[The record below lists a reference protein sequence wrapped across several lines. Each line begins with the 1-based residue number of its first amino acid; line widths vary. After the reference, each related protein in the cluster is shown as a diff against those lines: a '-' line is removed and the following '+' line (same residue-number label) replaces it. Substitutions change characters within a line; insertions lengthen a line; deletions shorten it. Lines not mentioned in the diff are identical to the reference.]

1 MASTFRLKRK
11 LYSDDKDGMSTGKKL
26 ALGGLAAGAAIL
38 GAKKGAFGANI
49 MAKTNTGLMKAGKA
63 VGGKVGDRMMM
74 SGAKDFGVARAKQI
88 DNALLKKTG
97 SQMTKQAFNAKADQ
111 KGMQG
116 KIMATYKLKRK
127 SFAFNL
133 AGQAFKSAGQAFK
146 SGNTMQGI
154 GQAAKG
160 LGRGAIG
167 IGKGLGVAAA
177 GTAALGAGTFL
188 AEENK
193 VNS

>member
-1 MASTFRLKRK
+1 MILNKERDSLGLIDLRFLLFLIFTIMASTFRLKRK
-11 LYSDDKDGMSTGKKL
+11 LYSDDKGGMSTGKKL

-49 MAKTNTGLMKAGKA
+49 MKAGKA

-111 KGMQG
+111 KGMQALG
-116 KIMATYKLKRK
+116 KIMK
-127 SFAFNL
+127 
-133 AGQAFKSAGQAFK
+133 
-146 SGNTMQGI
+146 
-154 GQAAKG
+154 
-160 LGRGAIG
+160 
-167 IGKGLGVAAA
+167 
-177 GTAALGAGTFL
+177 
-188 AEENK
+188 
-193 VNS
+193 

>member
-11 LYSDDKDGMSTGKKL
+11 LYSDDKGGMSTGKKL

-111 KGMQG
+111 KGMQALG
-116 KIMATYKLKRK
+116 KILDYFLHSPKQRQIGLQQKELLKQEK
-127 SFAFNL
+127 
-133 AGQAFKSAGQAFK
+133 
-146 SGNTMQGI
+146 MP
-154 GQAAKG
+154 
-160 LGRGAIG
+160 
-167 IGKGLGVAAA
+167 
-177 GTAALGAGTFL
+177 
-188 AEENK
+188 K
-193 VNS
+193 VLRI

>member
-11 LYSDDKDGMSTGKKL
+11 LYSDDKGGMSTGKKL

-63 VGGKVGDRMMM
+63 VGDRMMM

-111 KGMQG
+111 KGMQALG
-116 KIMATYKLKRK
+116 KIMK
-127 SFAFNL
+127 
-133 AGQAFKSAGQAFK
+133 
-146 SGNTMQGI
+146 
-154 GQAAKG
+154 
-160 LGRGAIG
+160 
-167 IGKGLGVAAA
+167 
-177 GTAALGAGTFL
+177 
-188 AEENK
+188 
-193 VNS
+193 

>member
-1 MASTFRLKRK
+1 MILNKERDSLGLIDLRFLLFLIFTIMASTFRLKRK
-11 LYSDDKDGMSTGKKL
+11 LYSDDKGGMSTGKKL

-97 SQMTKQAFNAKADQ
+97 SQMIKQAFMQ
-111 KGMQG
+111 KLI
-116 KIMATYKLKRK
+116 KKVCRHLEKL
-127 SFAFNL
+127 
-133 AGQAFKSAGQAFK
+133 
-146 SGNTMQGI
+146 
-154 GQAAKG
+154 
-160 LGRGAIG
+160 
-167 IGKGLGVAAA
+167 
-177 GTAALGAGTFL
+177 
-188 AEENK
+188 
-193 VNS
+193 

>member
-11 LYSDDKDGMSTGKKL
+11 LYSDDKGGMSTGKKL

-49 MAKTNTGLMKAGKA
+49 MAKTNKAGKA

-111 KGMQG
+111 KGMQALG
-116 KIMATYKLKRK
+116 KIMK
-127 SFAFNL
+127 
-133 AGQAFKSAGQAFK
+133 
-146 SGNTMQGI
+146 
-154 GQAAKG
+154 
-160 LGRGAIG
+160 
-167 IGKGLGVAAA
+167 
-177 GTAALGAGTFL
+177 
-188 AEENK
+188 
-193 VNS
+193 

>member
-1 MASTFRLKRK
+1 MILNKERDSLGLIDLRFLLFLIFTIMASTFRLKRK
-11 LYSDDKDGMSTGKKL
+11 LYSDDKGGMSTGKKL

-111 KGMQG
+111 KGMQ
-116 KIMATYKLKRK
+116 
-127 SFAFNL
+127 
-133 AGQAFKSAGQAFK
+133 
-146 SGNTMQGI
+146 
-154 GQAAKG
+154 
-160 LGRGAIG
+160 
-167 IGKGLGVAAA
+167 
-177 GTAALGAGTFL
+177 ALGKNYGNL
-188 AEENK
+188 
-193 VNS
+193 

>member
-11 LYSDDKDGMSTGKKL
+11 LYSDDKGGMSTGKKL

-49 MAKTNTGLMKAGKA
+49 MAKTNTGLMKAA
-63 VGGKVGDRMMM
+63 RGKVGDRMMM

-111 KGMQG
+111 KGMQALG
-116 KIMATYKLKRK
+116 KIMK
-127 SFAFNL
+127 
-133 AGQAFKSAGQAFK
+133 
-146 SGNTMQGI
+146 
-154 GQAAKG
+154 
-160 LGRGAIG
+160 
-167 IGKGLGVAAA
+167 
-177 GTAALGAGTFL
+177 
-188 AEENK
+188 
-193 VNS
+193 

>member
-1 MASTFRLKRK
+1 MILNKERDSLGLIDLRFLLFLIFTIMASTFRLKRK
-11 LYSDDKDGMSTGKKL
+11 LYSDDKGGMSTGKKL

-49 MAKTNTGLMKAGKA
+49 MAKTNTGLKAGKA

-111 KGMQG
+111 KGMQ
-116 KIMATYKLKRK
+116 
-127 SFAFNL
+127 
-133 AGQAFKSAGQAFK
+133 
-146 SGNTMQGI
+146 
-154 GQAAKG
+154 
-160 LGRGAIG
+160 
-167 IGKGLGVAAA
+167 
-177 GTAALGAGTFL
+177 ALGIIM
-188 AEENK
+188 K
-193 VNS
+193 

>member
-11 LYSDDKDGMSTGKKL
+11 LYSDDKGGMSTGKKL

-88 DNALLKKTG
+88 DNALKETG

-111 KGMQG
+111 EGMQALG
-116 KIMATYKLKRK
+116 KIMK
-127 SFAFNL
+127 
-133 AGQAFKSAGQAFK
+133 
-146 SGNTMQGI
+146 
-154 GQAAKG
+154 
-160 LGRGAIG
+160 
-167 IGKGLGVAAA
+167 
-177 GTAALGAGTFL
+177 
-188 AEENK
+188 
-193 VNS
+193 

>member
-11 LYSDDKDGMSTGKKL
+11 LYSDDKGGMSTGKKL

-38 GAKKGAFGANI
+38 GANI

-74 SGAKDFGVARAKQI
+74 SGAKQI

-111 KGMQG
+111 KGMQALG
-116 KIMATYKLKRK
+116 KIMK
-127 SFAFNL
+127 
-133 AGQAFKSAGQAFK
+133 
-146 SGNTMQGI
+146 
-154 GQAAKG
+154 
-160 LGRGAIG
+160 
-167 IGKGLGVAAA
+167 
-177 GTAALGAGTFL
+177 
-188 AEENK
+188 
-193 VNS
+193 

>member
-11 LYSDDKDGMSTGKKL
+11 LYSDDKGGMSTGKKL

-38 GAKKGAFGANI
+38 GAKKGAFDANI

-111 KGMQG
+111 KGMQALG
-116 KIMATYKLKRK
+116 KIMK
-127 SFAFNL
+127 
-133 AGQAFKSAGQAFK
+133 
-146 SGNTMQGI
+146 
-154 GQAAKG
+154 
-160 LGRGAIG
+160 
-167 IGKGLGVAAA
+167 
-177 GTAALGAGTFL
+177 
-188 AEENK
+188 
-193 VNS
+193 

>member
-11 LYSDDKDGMSTGKKL
+11 LYSDDKGGMSTGKKL

-63 VGGKVGDRMMM
+63 VGGKVG
-74 SGAKDFGVARAKQI
+74 AKDFGVARAKQI

-111 KGMQG
+111 KGMQAFG
-116 KIMATYKLKRK
+116 KIMK
-127 SFAFNL
+127 
-133 AGQAFKSAGQAFK
+133 
-146 SGNTMQGI
+146 
-154 GQAAKG
+154 
-160 LGRGAIG
+160 
-167 IGKGLGVAAA
+167 
-177 GTAALGAGTFL
+177 
-188 AEENK
+188 
-193 VNS
+193 

>member
-11 LYSDDKDGMSTGKKL
+11 LYSDDKGGMSTGKKL

-49 MAKTNTGLMKAGKA
+49 MAKTNGLMKAGKA

-74 SGAKDFGVARAKQI
+74 SGAKDFGAKDFGVARAKQI

-111 KGMQG
+111 KGMQALG
-116 KIMATYKLKRK
+116 KIMK
-127 SFAFNL
+127 
-133 AGQAFKSAGQAFK
+133 
-146 SGNTMQGI
+146 
-154 GQAAKG
+154 
-160 LGRGAIG
+160 
-167 IGKGLGVAAA
+167 
-177 GTAALGAGTFL
+177 
-188 AEENK
+188 
-193 VNS
+193 

>member
-1 MASTFRLKRK
+1 MILNKERDSLGLIDLRFLLFLIFTIMASTFRLKRK
-11 LYSDDKDGMSTGKKL
+11 LYSDDKGGMSTGKKL

-74 SGAKDFGVARAKQI
+74 SGAKQI

-111 KGMQG
+111 KGMQALG
-116 KIMATYKLKRK
+116 KIMK
-127 SFAFNL
+127 
-133 AGQAFKSAGQAFK
+133 
-146 SGNTMQGI
+146 
-154 GQAAKG
+154 
-160 LGRGAIG
+160 
-167 IGKGLGVAAA
+167 
-177 GTAALGAGTFL
+177 
-188 AEENK
+188 
-193 VNS
+193 

>member
-11 LYSDDKDGMSTGKKL
+11 LYSDDKGGMSTGKKL

-74 SGAKDFGVARAKQI
+74 SGAKQI

-111 KGMQG
+111 KGMQALG
-116 KIMATYKLKRK
+116 KIMK
-127 SFAFNL
+127 
-133 AGQAFKSAGQAFK
+133 
-146 SGNTMQGI
+146 
-154 GQAAKG
+154 
-160 LGRGAIG
+160 
-167 IGKGLGVAAA
+167 
-177 GTAALGAGTFL
+177 
-188 AEENK
+188 
-193 VNS
+193 